1 MAAKKSDLVV
11 IFERNNYKGK
21 QQIVENKRTGEFF
34 WRRIAANNVDELSRS
49 SETYETLA
57 GCLKGM
63 RADNANVK
71 TWLGDI
77 TVKSVRQWK

>member
-11 IFERNNYKGK
+11 IFERNNYLGK
-21 QQIVENKRTGEFF
+21 QQIVHNVKTDEFF
-34 WRRIAANNVDELSRS
+34 WRRSAKNGNELSRS

-63 RADNANVK
+63 RADNANAK